1 MGTMGMSAR
10 AARGA
15 WFTLP
20 TLSRDTR
27 NGLSPM
33 RHGPRKRT
41 HGTRRRAYRPF
52 VSLIAETKA
61 GTTCWT
67 SPMIA

>member
-1 MGTMGMSAR
+1 MGTIGMSAR
-10 AARGA
+10 GTRGA

-27 NGLSPM
+27 NGIVADAPWPAQPDA
-33 RHGPRKRT
+33 RG
-41 HGTRRRAYRPF
+41 RAYRPF
-52 VSLIAETKA
+52 VSLIAETRA